1 MGLCEILFFKGSVY
15 FWHKKNFF
23 LNSVCASF
31 TTTKDVATVLL
42 TGQAC
47 ICCYISFFS
56 RLSGHH
62 SGNKCQGCYLQE
74 EDWMDWVRPHP
85 FMPHSR
91 MELKQRPHLLATQK
105 YLQILVT
112 QMGLFQ
118 LMRFACFFCL
128 EIESEIF
135 FFCAAM
141 YCAIVRRPGAWK
153 IVPSLH
159 CTILFNF
166 LFTDFTF
173 IFISFSA
180 VIFSELD
187 VHADVFWGAH
197 IE

>member
-15 FWHKKNFF
+15 FWHKKKFF

-85 FMPHSR
+85 FLPHSR

-128 EIESEIF
+128 EIESLRF
-135 FFCAAM
+135 FFSVLLCTVLLWEGLGLGKLCRLCTAPFFL
-141 YCAIVRRPGAWK
+141 ISS
-153 IVPSLH
+153 SLISH
-159 CTILFNF
+159 LF
-166 LFTDFTF
+166 LFPSQLLYFQSLMYMLMCF
-173 IFISFSA
+173 G
-180 VIFSELD
+180 EL
-187 VHADVFWGAH
+187 
-197 IE
+197 I